1 MKKMNIKIFERSLLF
16 ALVFSVLISFTK
28 FDASCENMR
37 KNILRIHIIAN
48 SDSEADQAVKLK
60 VRDAVVAFTGE
71 IFNGC
76 ESLND
81 AEKTAKEHLGEI
93 KGECEKTLAKNGF
106 SYPVNIKIGDA
117 FFDTREYD
125 SFTLPAGNYRSLII
139 TLGEGKGHNWWC
151 VVYPSVCLGGSK
163 ANIKKIGRESEIAT
177 NPKKYKIRFKLVEI
191 YENMKRK
198 PKRGK

>member
-1 MKKMNIKIFERSLLF
+1 MKKTNIRIFERSLLF
-16 ALVFSVLISFTK
+16 ALVFSVLLSFTR

-37 KNILRIHIIAN
+37 KNILRVHIIAN

-60 VRDAVVAFTGE
+60 VRDAVIAFTGN

-81 AEKTAKEHLGEI
+81 AENTAKERLGKINAVCRE
-93 KGECEKTLAKNGF
+93 TLDKNGF
-106 SYPVNIKIGDA
+106 SYLVSVKIGDA

-125 SFTLPAGNYRSLII
+125 SFTLPAGYYRSLII

-151 VVYPSVCLGGSK
+151 VIYPSVCIGGSK

-177 NPKKYKIRFKLVEI
+177 NPKKYKVRFKLVEL
-191 YENMKRK
+191 YENLKRK
-198 PKRGK
+198 PKRK